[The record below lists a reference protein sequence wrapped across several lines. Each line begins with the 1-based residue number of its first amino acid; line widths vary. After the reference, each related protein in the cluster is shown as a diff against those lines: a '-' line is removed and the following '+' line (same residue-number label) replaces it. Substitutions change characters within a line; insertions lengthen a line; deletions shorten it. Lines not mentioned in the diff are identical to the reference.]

1 MKPAIIY
8 LMIVA
13 CAVGE
18 FGPFSHSAC
27 AAEQGWVEAA
37 GEATADD
44 TRTLNDVKQEALERA
59 RRKAIEQVVGFKVQ
73 GETMVRN
80 FAMQSD
86 FVASL
91 SSGAILEEK
100 VLRWETETFR
110 KDETRAPVLLYRVFL
125 RAKVAVDAANPDP
138 AFKISATLNRP
149 LFKNGDDVVLRIK
162 STRDCY
168 VTILVV
174 TENNNVY
181 LVLPNK
187 HKKINFLKEGEEYMY
202 PSVNDVSKGLTLKAG
217 LLPGSKR
224 TRENFRIIAT
234 KKPIKF
240 TPDIFAEGIG
250 LESFARETATVG
262 ELIKELV
269 TIPAHERTEAFLAY
283 EIVY

>member
-1 MKPAIIY
+1 MNPRVKY
-8 LMIVA
+8 LMPVI
-13 CAVGE
+13 CALLAFCAFTYGA
-18 FGPFSHSAC
+18 S
-27 AAEQGWVEAA
+27 AAEQKWVEAV

-44 TRTLNDVKQEALERA
+44 TRTLHDVKQEALERA
-59 RRKAIEQVVGFKVQ
+59 RRLAIEQAVGLKVQ

-100 VLRWETETFR
+100 VLRWETDTVK
-110 KDETRAPVLLYRVFL
+110 KDEASAPVLIYRVFL
-125 RAKVAVDAANPDP
+125 KAKVARETASPDP

-149 LFKNGDDVVLRIK
+149 LFKNGDDVVLRMK

-168 VTILVV
+168 LTILVV

-187 HKKINFLKEGEEYMY
+187 YKKCNFIKEGEEYIY
-202 PSVNDVSKGLTLKAG
+202 PSDDEVSKGLTLKAG
-217 LLPGSKR
+217 LLPGCKR
-224 TRENFRIIAT
+224 TKENFRIIAT
-234 KKPIKF
+234 KKPINF

-250 LESFARETATVG
+250 LESFTKETAAVS
-262 ELIKELV
+262 ELVKELV
-269 TIPAHERTEAFLAY
+269 TIPANERTETFLSY
-283 EIVY
+283 EIVN

>member
-1 MKPAIIY
+1 
-8 LMIVA
+8 MIFA
-13 CAVGE
+13 CAIGA
-18 FGPFSHSAC
+18 FGPFSQAAY
-27 AAEQGWVEAA
+27 AAEQRWVEAA

-59 RRKAIEQVVGFKVQ
+59 RRQAIELAVGLKVQ

-91 SSGAILEEK
+91 SSGTILEEK
-100 VLRWETETFR
+100 VLRWETETLK
-110 KDETRAPVLLYRVFL
+110 KDETSAPVLIYRVFL
-125 RAKVAVDAANPDP
+125 KAKVALDAANPDP
-138 AFKISATLNRP
+138 AFKIAATLNRS

-174 TENNNVY
+174 TENNSVY

-187 HKKINFLKEGEEYMY
+187 HKKSNYLKEGEAYIY
-202 PSVNDVSKGLTLKAG
+202 PSENDVSKGLTLKAG

-234 KKPIKF
+234 KKPINF
-240 TPDIFAEGIG
+240 TPDVIAEGLG
-250 LESFARETATVG
+250 LESFTRETATVG

-269 TIPAHERTEAFLAY
+269 ALPAHERTEAFLAY
-283 EIVY
+283 EIVN

>member
-1 MKPAIIY
+1 
-8 LMIVA
+8 MIFA
-13 CAVGE
+13 CAIGAC
-18 FGPFSHSAC
+18 GPFSHAAY
-27 AAEQGWVEAA
+27 AAEQRWVEAA

-59 RRKAIEQVVGFKVQ
+59 RRQAIELAVGLKVQ

-91 SSGAILEEK
+91 SSGTILEEK
-100 VLRWETETFR
+100 VLRWETETLK
-110 KDETRAPVLLYRVFL
+110 KDETSAPVLIYRVFL
-125 RAKVAVDAANPDP
+125 KAKVALDAANPDP
-138 AFKISATLNRP
+138 AFKIAATLNRS

-174 TENNNVY
+174 TENNSVY

-187 HKKINFLKEGEEYMY
+187 HKKSNYLKEGEAYIY
-202 PSVNDVSKGLTLKAG
+202 PSENDVSKGLTLKAG

-234 KKPIKF
+234 KKPINF
-240 TPDIFAEGIG
+240 TPDVIAEGLG
-250 LESFARETATVG
+250 LESFTRETATVG

-269 TIPAHERTEAFLAY
+269 ALPAHERTEAFLAY
-283 EIVY
+283 EIVN

>member
-1 MKPAIIY
+1 MKSRVNY
-8 LMIVA
+8 LMLVPYA
-13 CAVGE
+13 LLLFCSFAYGT
-18 FGPFSHSAC
+18 SAT
-27 AAEQGWVEAA
+27 EQRWVEAV

-44 TRTLNDVKQEALERA
+44 TRTLADVKQEALERA
-59 RRKAIEQVVGFKVQ
+59 RRRAIEQVVGFKVQ

-100 VLRWETETFR
+100 VLRWETEILK
-110 KDETRAPVLLYRVFL
+110 KDNTSAPLLVYRVFL
-125 RAKVAVDAANPDP
+125 KAKVALDTANPDP
-138 AFKISATLNRP
+138 AFKISASLNRP

-187 HKKINFLKEGEEYMY
+187 HKKSNFLKEGEEYIY
-202 PSVNDVSKGLTLKAG
+202 PSESDVSKGLTLKAG

-234 KKPIKF
+234 KKPINF
-240 TPDIFAEGIG
+240 TPDIFAEGVG
-250 LESFARETATVG
+250 LESFTRETATVG

-283 EIVY
+283 EIVH